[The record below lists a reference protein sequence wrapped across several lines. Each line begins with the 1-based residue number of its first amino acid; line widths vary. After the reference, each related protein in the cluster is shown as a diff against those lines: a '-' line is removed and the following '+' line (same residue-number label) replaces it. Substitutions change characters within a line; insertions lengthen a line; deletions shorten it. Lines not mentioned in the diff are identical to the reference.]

1 MKEIAKNQKITEI
14 NGKFHKKTFEKISE
28 ERRRKIFDVAISEF
42 AANGYNGTNINVIV
56 KKAGI
61 SIGSMYSYF
70 ASKEDLFLTIV
81 DKASQMLQSAL
92 KEVNIDD
99 GDIYGMFEQ
108 LLWIAHNYAVT
119 YPEMNQIYL
128 DITTQ
133 GLSSLSNRLSHTLE
147 EITAK
152 MYHDVINRAKE
163 KGLIDSSIDERILSF
178 CLDNL
183 ITMYQFSFTSDY
195 YKERLK
201 IFLGDDMA
209 DDNEKVILGI
219 MKIVKK
225 AMWV

>member
-152 MYHDVINRAKE
+152 MYRDVINRAKE
-163 KGLIDSSIDERILSF
+163 KGLIDSSINERILSF

-225 AMWV
+225 AMSV